1 MNVNFQEKQSHTHN
15 RIIFN
20 KYQKFHKNTDPN
32 PRFFDYHN
40 ESFQTGFAQN
50 DRTTQAED
58 SMNRTK
64 LPIETLF
71 PKLMRT
77 ASYKTQNDSEAADL
91 VSETVLAALRAEAAG
106 TEITN
111 PEAYLF
117 RTMDNLFHSN
127 LRLKYGISIMSIDD
141 ERLYSLASD
150 EPSAE
155 DALISC
161 EEAEELRREVA
172 FLAKKYREAI
182 VRFYLKG
189 ETVDMIADALD
200 LPEGTVKSRLDTGR
214 KTLRKGLTMKN
225 YDTQSYE
232 PKRMYL
238 AVTGSDGTDGSPF
251 KYAEDLLAQN
261 IMICA
266 YEKPLTAVEIAKTLG
281 VATCYI
287 EAQLETL
294 TGAELMKE
302 TDGGK
307 YYTDFILYK
316 PEECEKLFGEQKVF
330 AEKHREAFRKIFTSA
345 FEKLMEAPYLQTV
358 SESVRRSALT
368 FFGINTILGALNR
381 LGSEV
386 YTDMPY
392 SEFPVRP
399 GGGKWYALGGIIPD
413 QPYEYRKYRFSGKA
427 SKTFKE
433 NGIVYQLD
441 DFHSRF
447 GHTHGSDAFHKISH
461 IGRMLANIQN
471 GNFDAIDSYDCE
483 QIPELLKLEILEK
496 ENESVRLAIPYLT
509 KEEMQDYDK
518 RMKDTADLLRAAI
531 GADFKEYLRTHKIQ
545 IPDRIRCPEY
555 QLYYPAYDCLAILFL
570 TDESLYPIPVIG
582 KKSPALVLYER

>member
-1 MNVNFQEKQSHTHN
+1 MK
-15 RIIFN
+15 
-20 KYQKFHKNTDPN
+20 
-32 PRFFDYHN
+32 
-40 ESFQTGFAQN
+40 
-50 DRTTQAED
+50 
-58 SMNRTK
+58 RTK

-71 PKLMRT
+71 PKLMRA

-117 RTMDNLFHSN
+117 RTMDNLFHSS
-127 LRLKYGISIMSIDD
+127 LRLKYGISIISSDD
-141 ERLYSLASD
+141 EHLYSLSSD
-150 EPSAE
+150 EPSVE
-155 DALISC
+155 DTLISR

-189 ETVDMIADALD
+189 ESVDMIADALD
-200 LPEGTVKSRLDTGR
+200 LPKGTIKSRLDTGR

-232 PKRMYL
+232 PKRMSFGT
-238 AVTGSDGTDGSPF
+238 TGSPGKDDSPF
-251 KYAEDLLAQN
+251 QYASDLLSQN

-266 YEKPLTAVEIAKTLG
+266 YEKPLSAVEIAKKLG

-287 EAQLETL
+287 EAQLEML
-294 TGAELMKE
+294 CKAELMKE

-307 YYTDFILYK
+307 YYTDFIMYQ
-316 PEECEKLFGEQKVF
+316 PGECEKLFGEQKVF

-345 FEKLMEAPYLQTV
+345 FEKLMEAPYLQNV
-358 SESVRRSALT
+358 SESVKRSALA
-368 FFGINTILGALNR
+368 FFGINTIFGALND
-381 LGSEV
+381 LGKEV
-386 YTDMPY
+386 YTDIPF
-392 SEFPVRP
+392 SEFPTRP
-399 GGGKWYALGGIIPD
+399 GGGKWYALGGIISE
-413 QPYEYRKYRFSGKA
+413 QPYEYYKYHFSGKA

-433 NGIVYQLD
+433 NGIVHQLD
-441 DFHSRF
+441 DFDSRF
-447 GHTHGSDAFHKISH
+447 GHTHGSQAFHKISH
-461 IGRMLANIQN
+461 IGRMLANIAN

-483 QIPELLKLEILEK
+483 QIPELLKMEILEK
-496 ENESVRLAIPYLT
+496 EAETVRLAIPYLT
-509 KEEMQDYDK
+509 KEEMQDYGK
-518 RMKDTADLLRAAI
+518 RMKDTAGLLCDAI
-531 GADFKEYLRTHKIQ
+531 GADFKEYLRAHKIT

-555 QLYYPAYDCLAILFL
+555 QLYYPAYDCLVMLFL
-570 TDESLYPIPVIG
+570 EDETLYPIPVIG

>member
-1 MNVNFQEKQSHTHN
+1 MK
-15 RIIFN
+15 
-20 KYQKFHKNTDPN
+20 
-32 PRFFDYHN
+32 
-40 ESFQTGFAQN
+40 
-50 DRTTQAED
+50 
-58 SMNRTK
+58 RTK
-64 LPIETLF
+64 LPIEELF
-71 PKLMRT
+71 PRLMR
-77 ASYKTQNDSEAADL
+77 AANHKTKNDAEAADL

-106 TEITN
+106 TQIEN

-117 RTMDNLFHSN
+117 RAMDNIFHSK
-127 LRLKYGISIMSIDD
+127 LRMKYSISVISIDD
-141 ERLYSLASD
+141 ESMYALASNT
-150 EPSAE
+150 PSAE
-155 DALISC
+155 ETLISR

-189 ETVDMIADALD
+189 ETVDMIADALG

-232 PKRMYL
+232 PKKMYL
-238 AVTGSDGTDGSPF
+238 GITGSDGTDGSPF

-281 VATCYI
+281 VSACYI
-287 EAQLETL
+287 EAQLEML
-294 TGAELMKE
+294 TKAELMKE

-307 YYTDFILYK
+307 YYTDFILYN
-316 PEECEKLFGEQKVF
+316 PEECEKLFRVQKIF
-330 AEKHREAFRKIFTSA
+330 AERHKETIQNILKPA
-345 FEKLMEAPYLQTV
+345 FEKLMEAPYLQNV
-358 SESVRRSALT
+358 SESVKRSALA
-368 FFGINTILGALNR
+368 FFGINTIFGALNA
-381 LGSEV
+381 LGKEV

-399 GGGKWYALGGIIPD
+399 GGGKWYALGGIILD
-413 QPYEYRKYRFSGKA
+413 KPYEYGKYRFSGKA

-441 DFHSRF
+441 DFDSRF

-461 IGRMLANIQN
+461 VGRMLANIAN

-483 QIPELLKLEILEK
+483 HIPALLKMEILEK
-496 ENESVRLAIPYLT
+496 ENETVRLAVPYLT
-509 KEEMQDYDK
+509 KEEMQDYAK
-518 RMKDTADLLRAAI
+518 RMKDTAGLLCTAI
-531 GADFKEYLRTHKIQ
+531 GADFKEYLRAHKIT

-555 QLYYPAYDCLAILFL
+555 QLYFPAYDCLAMLFL
-570 TDESLYPIPVIG
+570 EDETLYPISVIG
-582 KKSPALVLYER
+582 TKSPALILYEK

>member
-1 MNVNFQEKQSHTHN
+1 MK
-15 RIIFN
+15 
-20 KYQKFHKNTDPN
+20 
-32 PRFFDYHN
+32 
-40 ESFQTGFAQN
+40 
-50 DRTTQAED
+50 
-58 SMNRTK
+58 RTK
-64 LPIETLF
+64 LPIEELF
-71 PKLMRT
+71 PRLMRR
-77 ASYKTQNDSEAADL
+77 ASYKTKNDAEAADL

-117 RTMDNLFHSN
+117 RTMDNLFHSE
-127 LRLKYGISIMSIDD
+127 LRLKYGASVISIDD
-141 ERLYSLASD
+141 ESLYALTSD

-155 DALISC
+155 DTLISS

-189 ETVDMIADALD
+189 ESVDMIADALG
-200 LPEGTVKSRLDTGR
+200 LPKGTVKSRLDTGR

-238 AVTGSDGTDGSPF
+238 AITGSDGKDNSPF

-261 IMICA
+261 ILICA
-266 YEKPLTAVEIAKTLG
+266 YEKPLTAVEIAKILG

-287 EAQLETL
+287 EAHLETL
-294 TGAELMKE
+294 TKAELMKE

-316 PEECEKLFGEQKVF
+316 PEECEKLFGVQKIF
-330 AEKHREAFRKIFTSA
+330 AEKHRDAFRNIFTPA
-345 FEKLMEAPYLQTV
+345 FEELLKAPYLQNA
-358 SESVRRSALT
+358 SESVKRSALT
-368 FFGINTILGALNR
+368 FFGINTILSALNR
-381 LGSEV
+381 LGSEI
-386 YTDMPY
+386 YTDMPF
-392 SEFPVRP
+392 SEFPLRP
-399 GGGKWYALGGIIPD
+399 DGGKWYVLGGIIPD
-413 QPYEYRKYRFSGKA
+413 QPYEYGKYRFSGK
-427 SKTFKE
+427 SCKTFKE

-441 DFHSRF
+441 DFDSRF
-447 GHTHGSDAFHKISH
+447 GHTHGSEAYHRISH

-483 QIPELLKLEILEK
+483 QIPELLKMEILEK
-496 ENESVRLAIPYLT
+496 ENETVRLAVPYLT
-509 KEEMQDYDK
+509 KEEMRDYDK
-518 RMKDTADLLRAAI
+518 RMKDTADLLRTAI
-531 GADFKEYLRTHKIQ
+531 GADFREHLRTHKIQ

-555 QLYYPAYDCLAILFL
+555 LLYYPAYDCLTVLFL
-570 TDESLYPIPVIG
+570 LDETLYPIPVIG
-582 KKSPALVLYER
+582 KKSPALILYER